1 MAYAATVSGMRPPAT
16 LLVQRC
22 VAGLAVILALSGC
35 ATRVAHTAPALPGAG
50 TADVHTDPSGDIAH
64 LAAVRLAGQDGYD
77 RLVLEFTDR
86 VPGYTVGYRPLPA
99 HQDASGFEIP
109 LPGAGALLQ
118 LSLTPATADGWAGG
132 PRTYSG
138 PSALSADTASV
149 TEVKSA
155 GDFEAVL
162 TWVAGVRTQ
171 EPFRVQVLDS
181 PPRLVVDIAH

>member
-1 MAYAATVSGMRPPAT
+1 MIAARRPVS
-16 LLVQRC
+16 LI
-22 VAGLAVILALSGC
+22 VAAFVLAAGVSGC
-35 ATRVAHTAPALPGAG
+35 ATRTAQSDPGLPGAG

-99 HQDASGFEIP
+99 RQDASGFEIP

-118 LSLTPATADGWAGG
+118 LSLTPATGAGWAGG
-132 PRTYSG
+132 PPTYAG
-138 PSALSADTASV
+138 PSALSADTVSV
-149 TEVKSA
+149 TELKSA

-171 EPFRVQVLDS
+171 QPFRVQVLDS
-181 PPRLVVDIAH
+181 PPRLVVDIAQ

>member
-1 MAYAATVSGMRPPAT
+1 MRQLA
-16 LLVQRC
+16 
-22 VAGLAVILALSGC
+22 AGLAVALAGF
-35 ATRVAHTAPALPGAG
+35 AGGIAHSDPGLPGAG
-50 TADVHTDPSGDIAH
+50 TADVHVDPSGDIAH
-64 LAAVRLAGQDGYD
+64 LAAVRLAAQDGYD

-99 HQDASGFEIP
+99 RQDASGFEIP
-109 LPGAGALLQ
+109 LPGAGALLEV
-118 LSLTPATADGWAGG
+118 SMNPATGAGWAGG
-132 PRTYSG
+132 PPTYSG

-171 EPFRVQVLDS
+171 QPFRVLVLDS
-181 PPRLVVDIAH
+181 PPRLVVDVAQ

>member
-1 MAYAATVSGMRPPAT
+1 MGRIANRVPAAWLA
-16 LLVQRC
+16 
-22 VAGLAVILALSGC
+22 AGLVLAGLSGC
-35 ATRVAHTAPALPGAG
+35 AANAARADPVLPGAG
-50 TADVHTDPSGDIAH
+50 TADVHADPAGDIAH
-64 LAAVRLAGQDGYD
+64 LAAVRLAGRDGYD

-99 HQDASGFEIP
+99 RQDASGFEIP
-109 LPGAGALLQ
+109 LPGAGVLLEM
-118 LSLTPATADGWAGG
+118 SLNPATADGWAGG

-138 PSALSADTASV
+138 PPALSADTASV

-171 EPFRVQVLDS
+171 QPFRVQVLDG

>member
-1 MAYAATVSGMRPPAT
+1 MTRRAVLSAAAV
-16 LLVQRC
+16 LLA
-22 VAGLAVILALSGC
+22 AGVSGC
-35 ATRVAHTAPALPGAG
+35 ATAHTSPALPGAD
-50 TADVHTDPSGDIAH
+50 TADVHADPSGDIAH

-99 HQDASGFEIP
+99 HEDASGFEIP
-109 LPGAGALLQ
+109 LPGAQALLE
-118 LSLTPATADGWAGG
+118 LSLTPATAAGWAGG
-132 PRTYSG
+132 PPTYAG
-138 PSALSADTASV
+138 PSTLSADTASV

-162 TWVAGVRTQ
+162 TWVVGVRAQ
-171 EPFRVQVLDS
+171 EPFLVRALDD